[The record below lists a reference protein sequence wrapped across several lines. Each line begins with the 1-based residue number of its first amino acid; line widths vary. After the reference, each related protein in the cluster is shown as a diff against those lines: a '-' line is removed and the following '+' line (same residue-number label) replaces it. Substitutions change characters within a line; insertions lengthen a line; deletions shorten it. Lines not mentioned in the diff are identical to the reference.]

1 MAVKKSTHA
10 NGRTT
15 VSRPSREAAEA
26 AVRVLLQWAGDDP
39 DREGLRKTP
48 KRVVNAFEEYFAGYG
63 VDPAEMLGRTF
74 SETDG
79 YDEMVVL
86 KDIRFESH
94 CEHHLAPIIGKVHIA
109 YLPARRV
116 IGISKLA
123 RLVDVFA
130 KRLQIQEKLTAQI
143 ANTLNDALKPK
154 GVAVVVDASHQCMT
168 TRGVHKTG
176 VSMVTSRM
184 LGAFPPIAGLGLDVG
199 QEGGADVA
207 FHLGV
212 EIRHQLLGHVVIN
225 LLALIGRGAVE
236 HALRAHGG
244 DGGVAHREAG
254 IVVDLERG
262 GQLHVVALGRFG
274 GEDSGDT
281 AGARQIDFGH
291 AGFGDAEDGMCRAAG
306 GRQPVMRPI
315 LGGGLRRHR
324 KIALDIEP
332 VRRRLVGVAQI
343 DRIDRELQLRPIGEA
358 DRAEI
363 GRRRHRAARQQQ
375 RTDERNGKQ
384 ETHGHR
390 RAASEM
396 SRESEQGE
404 TGIGSWPFQA
414 EPSDAAASA
423 GAASAASES
432 SSKA

>member
-184 LGAFPPIAGLGLDVG
+184 LGAFRNDPSTRREFLSFIRASGPIANV
-199 QEGGADVA
+199 
-207 FHLGV
+207 
-212 EIRHQLLGHVVIN
+212 
-225 LLALIGRGAVE
+225 
-236 HALRAHGG
+236 
-244 DGGVAHREAG
+244 
-254 IVVDLERG
+254 
-262 GQLHVVALGRFG
+262 
-274 GEDSGDT
+274 
-281 AGARQIDFGH
+281 
-291 AGFGDAEDGMCRAAG
+291 
-306 GRQPVMRPI
+306 
-315 LGGGLRRHR
+315 
-324 KIALDIEP
+324 
-332 VRRRLVGVAQI
+332 
-343 DRIDRELQLRPIGEA
+343 
-358 DRAEI
+358 
-363 GRRRHRAARQQQ
+363 
-375 RTDERNGKQ
+375 
-384 ETHGHR
+384 
-390 RAASEM
+390 
-396 SRESEQGE
+396 
-404 TGIGSWPFQA
+404 
-414 EPSDAAASA
+414 
-423 GAASAASES
+423 
-432 SSKA
+432 